1 VDWIKIFPSQA
12 DMDKALTEGQPRLLI
27 VQGKR
32 ICMVRRE
39 NVLYAVDDK
48 CPHNGESLSKGT
60 VNYLGEIICPWH
72 GQRFSLKTGRE
83 GEERS
88 RDLITYPVKQDQEGV
103 YIGL

>member
-1 VDWIKIFPSQA
+1 VDWIKIFSSQA
-12 DMDKALTEGQPRLLI
+12 EMETAVSPGQPRLLI
-27 VQGKR
+27 VRGKR
-32 ICMVRRE
+32 VCIVRQDHA
-39 NVLYAVDDK
+39 LFAVEDK

-83 GEERS
+83 GEQRS
-88 RDLITYPVKQDQEGV
+88 PDLATYPVRQDQEGV

>member
-1 VDWIKIFPSQA
+1 
-12 DMDKALTEGQPRLLI
+12 MDKALLEGQPRLLM

-32 ICMVRRE
+32 ICIVRRE
-39 NVLYAVDDK
+39 HLLYAVEDK

-88 RDLITYPVKQDQEGV
+88 RDLITYPVKQDAEGV

>member
-1 VDWIKIFPSQA
+1 
-12 DMDKALTEGQPRLLI
+12 MDKALTEGQPRLLI

>member
-1 VDWIKIFPSQA
+1 
-12 DMDKALTEGQPRLLI
+12 MEMALTEGQPRLLI

-39 NVLYAVDDK
+39 NVLYAVEDK
-48 CPHNGESLSKGT
+48 CPHNGESLSKGA

-88 RDLITYPVKQDQEGV
+88 RDLITYPVKEGPEGV

>member
-1 VDWIKIFPSQA
+1 
-12 DMDKALTEGQPRLLI
+12 METALNSGQPRLLI
-27 VQGKR
+27 VEGKR
-32 ICMVRRE
+32 ICIVRRE
-39 NVLYAVDDK
+39 QTLYAVEDK

>member
-1 VDWIKIFPSQA
+1 VDWIKIFSSQA
-12 DMDKALTEGQPRLLI
+12 EMERALNSGQPRLLV

-32 ICMVRRE
+32 ICIVRRE
-39 NVLYAVDDK
+39 QDLYAVEDK

-72 GQRFSLKTGRE
+72 GQRFNLKTGRE

-88 RDLITYPVKQDQEGV
+88 RDLITYPVKQEQGVV